1 VSDVFEGPGSWMAS
15 DGKWYAPERHPDP
28 SYRGRFVVEEES
40 ARDEPDSSDVEQ
52 QELEQ
57 IAAAAEFPAVELDTS
72 VSTMQSSTPLS
83 DIHRTASEPPEVVRE
98 SIDAEIDD
106 DVAVVEDQIDT
117 AEPGNDVA
125 VEGGAS
131 TSSFSVAAPNISP
144 SPQRPVFDIAP
155 PASVVGAPRRS
166 STEPGEERPNRVEL
180 EIARETSAED
190 RRHATLSAAPLS
202 SPSLGPATPSTSL
215 VVVPPVET
223 NDDESPTVFD
233 RTVAVVIFAAGVAMI
248 VGTFLDWT
256 TGSLIQTGWDRG
268 DGIATVIAGVIGS
281 AAAGPIYVGYRHII
295 PKSIAIVSGLIGLVV
310 IGLTAISVL
319 FDSESAGTSIGVGFV
334 VVFVGSAA
342 MATAGLADRGEVLE

>member
-1 VSDVFEGPGSWMAS
+1 LSDVFEGRGSWMAS

-28 SYRGRFVVEEES
+28 SYRARFVVEEES
-40 ARDEPDSSDVEQ
+40 ALDEPDSPDVEQ

-57 IAAAAEFPAVELDTS
+57 IAAAAEFPSVELDTG
-72 VSTMQSSTPLS
+72 VSTVQSATPLS
-83 DIHRTASEPPEVVRE
+83 DIHRTASEPSDVVRE

-106 DVAVVEDQIDT
+106 DVAVVEDEIDT

-125 VEGGAS
+125 VEDAAS
-131 TSSFSVAAPNISP
+131 TPSFSVAAPNIGP
-144 SPQRPVFDIAP
+144 PPQRPVFDIAP

-180 EIARETSAED
+180 EVAPETSAED
-190 RRHATLSAAPLS
+190 RRQVTLGAAPLS
-202 SPSLGPATPSTSL
+202 SPPLGPSTPSTSL
-215 VVVPPVET
+215 VIVPPVET
-223 NDDESPTVFD
+223 NDHEPATAFD
-233 RTVAVVIFAAGVAMI
+233 RMLAVVIFAAGVAMI